1 LASGGGALLASPA
14 ALEVLQSPALGSLLA
29 NPGVLSLLGNPQVVA
44 ALSDPAALG
53 ALLADPTLGPIL
65 GAVLA
70 DPAIAGLLTNPAAIA
85 LLTNAGV
92 QALLADPAALTLVLD
107 ARTLQVLANP
117 ANLPTLTLPV
127 LIHRERKAAGSDGDK
142 LTLNEQVTTTIEGT
156 ATEVPGFEKTDANV
170 IVDRVTKAYLAGGDG
185 GRTGQWGMPF
195 DADKD
200 AVYDAYVSVAAKALA
215 ASYDGTEDIKGLETF
230 RYVIKQDNVPYAA
243 ADPATGLPM
252 VTDVDVVVWIE
263 PNSGVAVHYFD
274 TATASALAP
283 DGTKYVRFTADM
295 SYTDATVPELFAIAE
310 DDKARLTLYGTTL
323 PYSIIII
330 GLIASAGML
339 AMDRRKPRRHVITQA
354 LNHTTKE
361 GGEIHRPLVIST
373 HPLLLP

>member
-1 LASGGGALLASPA
+1 
-14 ALEVLQSPALGSLLA
+14 
-29 NPGVLSLLGNPQVVA
+29 
-44 ALSDPAALG
+44 
-53 ALLADPTLGPIL
+53 
-65 GAVLA
+65 
-70 DPAIAGLLTNPAAIA
+70 
-85 LLTNAGV
+85 
-92 QALLADPAALTLVLD
+92 
-107 ARTLQVLANP
+107 
-117 ANLPTLTLPV
+117 
-127 LIHRERKAAGSDGDK
+127 
-142 LTLNEQVTTTIEGT
+142 
-156 ATEVPGFEKTDANV
+156 
-170 IVDRVTKAYLAGGDG
+170 
-185 GRTGQWGMPF
+185 MPF
-195 DADKD
+195 DTDKD
-200 AVYDAYVSVAAKALA
+200 AVYDAYVSVAKVALP

-230 RYVIKQDNVPYAA
+230 RYVIKQDNVPFAA
-243 ADPATGLPM
+243 ADPVTGLPM

-274 TATASALAP
+274 IATASTLAP